1 MKNRKEYI
9 LPEITLSE
17 TFYIQQNVR
26 LYFTY
31 WNAKFQSSNDSI
43 WNSFYVRERRQHDH
57 IFIKSIFSQYYIF
70 FKCWIKQF
78 EREKLS
84 NFYSYPKGNDSFL
97 LWLLGIWNIMQY
109 FQTKDVLND
118 FVSCIFLKLFTIKHY
133 TWNIEIHFLLTIS
146 FRRAF
151 LGHHYLKLKQNIIH
165 CFILHLFFIGKIAT
179 LSISFIK
186 RKNLKQT
193 YTIIR

>member
-84 NFYSYPKGNDSFL
+84 NFYSYRKWFFSIVTSRNMKYHAIFSDKRRIERFCFL
-97 LWLLGIWNIMQY
+97 Y
-109 FQTKDVLND
+109 
-118 FVSCIFLKLFTIKHY
+118 IFKAFHNKTLHMKHR
-133 TWNIEIHFLLTIS
+133 NS
-146 FRRAF
+146 
-151 LGHHYLKLKQNIIH
+151 
-165 CFILHLFFIGKIAT
+165 FFINH
-179 LSISFIK
+179 FF
-186 RKNLKQT
+186 
-193 YTIIR
+193 